1 MGRESASE
9 TDTLRVRTSRSDTH
23 NPRNLPGNQ
32 RFKGLYE
39 SEKSLHIIPAL
50 MISVAMATTAIA
62 AEKVNPEAVSKAML
76 TALNNQVSLSTDQ
89 QDKAKPIIDK
99 HVADLEAVK
108 NDTTLDKAAKKAKV
122 VQLRQQYVTDINGIL
137 TPDQQ
142 KKWEASREANKA
154 KVKARVKQKAAE
166 KAPQ

>member
-1 MGRESASE
+1 
-9 TDTLRVRTSRSDTH
+9 
-23 NPRNLPGNQ
+23 
-32 RFKGLYE
+32 
-39 SEKSLHIIPAL
+39 
-50 MISVAMATTAIA
+50 MATTTFA
-62 AEKVNPEAVSKAML
+62 AGKVNPEAVSKGML
-76 TALNNQVSLSTDQ
+76 TALNNQVGLSADQ
-89 QDKAKPIIDK
+89 QEKAKPIIDK

-122 VQLRQQYVTDINGIL
+122 VELRQQYVTDINGIL

-154 KVKARVKQKAAE
+154 KVKAHVKKKAAE

>member
-1 MGRESASE
+1 MKAK
-9 TDTLRVRTSRSDTH
+9 
-23 NPRNLPGNQ
+23 NLLQ
-32 RFKGLYE
+32 
-39 SEKSLHIIPAL
+39 IIPAL
-50 MISVAMATTAIA
+50 MISVAMAATTLA
-62 AEKVNPEAVSKAML
+62 AGKISPEAVSKGML
-76 TALNNQVSLSTDQ
+76 TALNNQVSLSADQ
-89 QDKAKPIIDK
+89 QEKAKPIIDK

-122 VQLRQQYVTDINGIL
+122 VELRQQYVTDINGIL

>member
-1 MGRESASE
+1 MPPPQPR
-9 TDTLRVRTSRSDTH
+9 TLA
-23 NPRNLPGNQ
+23 LP
-32 RFKGLYE
+32 F
-39 SEKSLHIIPAL
+39 PAL
-50 MISVAMATTAIA
+50 AAGKIS
-62 AEKVNPEAVSKAML
+62 PEQASKAML
-76 TALNNQVSLSTDQ
+76 TALNNQVSLSADQ

-108 NDTTLDKAAKKAKV
+108 NDTTLDKDAKKAKV
-122 VQLRQQYVTDINGIL
+122 VELRQQYVNDINGLL

-154 KVKARVKQKAAE
+154 KVKAHVKKKVAE

>member
-1 MGRESASE
+1 MKA
-9 TDTLRVRTSRSDTH
+9 
-23 NPRNLPGNQ
+23 
-32 RFKGLYE
+32 
-39 SEKSLHIIPAL
+39 KSLLQIIPAI
-50 MISVAMATTAIA
+50 MISAAMATTSIA
-62 AEKVNPEAVSKAML
+62 AGKVDPEAISKGKL
-76 TALNNQVSLSTDQ
+76 TALNNQVGLSADQ

-99 HVADLEAVK
+99 YVADLEAVK

-122 VQLRQQYVTDINGIL
+122 VQLKQQYNTDINGIL

-142 KKWEASREANKA
+142 TKLTAAKEANKA